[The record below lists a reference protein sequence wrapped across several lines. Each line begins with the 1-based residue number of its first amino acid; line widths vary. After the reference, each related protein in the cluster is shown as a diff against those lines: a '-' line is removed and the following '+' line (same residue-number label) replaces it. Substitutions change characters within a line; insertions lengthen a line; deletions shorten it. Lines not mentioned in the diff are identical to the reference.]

1 MVSRVIFACK
11 HHLVRH
17 MLGAPHSRPPYFLR
31 FFDAVVAF
39 FDDAFLDVGPA
50 GGA

>member
-1 MVSRVIFACK
+1 
-11 HHLVRH
+11 
-17 MLGAPHSRPPYFLR
+17 MLGASSYATCWVRLTHVPPYFLR